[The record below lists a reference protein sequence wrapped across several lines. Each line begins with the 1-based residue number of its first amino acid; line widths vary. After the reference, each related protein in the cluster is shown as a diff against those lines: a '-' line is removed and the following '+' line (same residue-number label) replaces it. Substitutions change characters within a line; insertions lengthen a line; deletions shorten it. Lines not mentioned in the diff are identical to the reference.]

1 MRKRFVLL
9 LSPLLALSSLSM
21 TSCGGRDP
29 KPDEYDKEGRLI
41 VSMRNLYF
49 GKYTETANDVYLR
62 EIQDNFKLSL
72 NFSTYEW
79 SNWKEQVTGAVN
91 AENLTDVFHA
101 NIDHYN
107 FASTYKFWA
116 EEELIKPLPDDLS
129 RWPNLKRMLD
139 NTSNVEKLYLNGKLY
154 GIPIAKNTTDYS
166 TSFSPFTYIYRRD
179 WAKKWGV
186 YQENDIYT
194 WEQFETLLNKFKT
207 ELAPSGRF
215 ALGDVEW
222 GYPSIVNFY
231 KQVPH
236 CYAYDNTKQ
245 EYVNNYLTDEYILGL
260 EKSKEFK
267 AEGYY
272 YPGQNAAADGQLN
285 REYFSNQVGI
295 LYENLSYSNFEAIKA
310 QLKISNASVKD
321 FNVDDATAIMKIKA
335 PAESMHA
342 DKYVLEGTDNWF
354 SMTLFDYLISDKKQQ
369 MILDLL
375 DYLLSEKGTLFS
387 VYGIEGY
394 DYTVDPVTK
403 KINLI
408 PEAWPKDPQTGQIAE
423 KNNGAKMVRYL
434 ASLGYDTLS
443 YDPITNK
450 ESVEYLESWENE
462 MRDALQNNQLD
473 VLKETKDV
481 MWLTSYSKSKYSEI
495 MRTNALATVMNYI
508 YGTDGVTSIDAYKS
522 NKSFGYPWEE
532 VLAEINREL

>member
-21 TSCGGRDP
+21 TSCGGRDQ

-166 TSFSPFTYIYRRD
+166 TSFSPFTYMYRRD

-186 YQENDIYT
+186 CQENDIYT

-236 CYAYDNTKQ
+236 CYAYDNAKQ
-245 EYVNNYLTDEYILGL
+245 EYVNNLQ
-260 EKSKEFK
+260 KE
-267 AEGYY
+267 
-272 YPGQNAAADGQLN
+272 
-285 REYFSNQVGI
+285 
-295 LYENLSYSNFEAIKA
+295 
-310 QLKISNASVKD
+310 
-321 FNVDDATAIMKIKA
+321 
-335 PAESMHA
+335 
-342 DKYVLEGTDNWF
+342 
-354 SMTLFDYLISDKKQQ
+354 
-369 MILDLL
+369 
-375 DYLLSEKGTLFS
+375 
-387 VYGIEGY
+387 
-394 DYTVDPVTK
+394 
-403 KINLI
+403 
-408 PEAWPKDPQTGQIAE
+408 
-423 KNNGAKMVRYL
+423 
-434 ASLGYDTLS
+434 
-443 YDPITNK
+443 
-450 ESVEYLESWENE
+450 
-462 MRDALQNNQLD
+462 
-473 VLKETKDV
+473 
-481 MWLTSYSKSKYSEI
+481 
-495 MRTNALATVMNYI
+495 
-508 YGTDGVTSIDAYKS
+508 
-522 NKSFGYPWEE
+522 
-532 VLAEINREL
+532 